1 MVNAL
6 ITVAVGLV
14 TFIVVGELVTTLV
27 TGTDTGAVLIQ
38 NLLGLAVAVGVVIAA
53 LTILLKGGEGT

>member
-1 MVNAL
+1 MVKAL

-53 LTILLKGGEGT
+53 LTILLKGGKGT